1 MRARFLVY
9 NINTK
14 NFWDVIKMKKFF
26 LILAIFLLSIKI
38 YGFTQKEKIQNTLSK
53 IGVNQEIIDE
63 TIKLNYEIRDTQ
75 YFEDDEKVVL
85 QRIEKLKKLFVKD
98 ERNYIISQNLIT
110 IFGERLGKDYKHYL
124 DLFIK
129 YTPYDYEKI
138 FSKMIYSRDNG
149 DISTF
154 QNYMNQISRTYKN
167 TPVIIELAK
176 LFTINNFEEKQIQT
190 EKVINLLKEEKER
203 EKIGVSDEE
212 YHFIR
217 LTYFLNKIRNY
228 YDNGEIEKAVSEYLK
243 NVNNIKVSDEVKNYN
258 LRAEVILYSNVVL
271 MNEQIQDDL
280 KKAINTSYLEDTWIA
295 AKIKEE
301 TEKDSKFLDKMLQ

>member
-1 MRARFLVY
+1 
-9 NINTK
+9 
-14 NFWDVIKMKKFF
+14 MKKFF

-53 IGVNQEIIDE
+53 IGINQEIIDE

-85 QRIEKLKKLFVKD
+85 QRIEKLKKLFGKD

-176 LFTINNFEEKQIQT
+176 LFTINNFKEKQIQT

>member
-1 MRARFLVY
+1 
-9 NINTK
+9 
-14 NFWDVIKMKKFF
+14 MKKFF

>member
-1 MRARFLVY
+1 
-9 NINTK
+9 
-14 NFWDVIKMKKFF
+14 MKKFF

-85 QRIEKLKKLFVKD
+85 QRIEKLKKLFGKD

-138 FSKMIYSRDNG
+138 FSKMIYSHDNG

>member
-1 MRARFLVY
+1 
-9 NINTK
+9 
-14 NFWDVIKMKKFF
+14 MKKFF

-53 IGVNQEIIDE
+53 IGINQEIIDE

-301 TEKDSKFLDKMLQ
+301 TEKDGKFLDKMLQ

>member
-1 MRARFLVY
+1 
-9 NINTK
+9 
-14 NFWDVIKMKKFF
+14 MKKFF

-53 IGVNQEIIDE
+53 IGINQEIIDE

-110 IFGERLGKDYKHYL
+110 IFGEKLGKDYKHYL

>member
-1 MRARFLVY
+1 
-9 NINTK
+9 
-14 NFWDVIKMKKFF
+14 MKKFF

-53 IGVNQEIIDE
+53 IGINQEIIDE

-85 QRIEKLKKLFVKD
+85 QRIEKLKKLFGKD

-110 IFGERLGKDYKHYL
+110 IFGEKLGKDYKHYL

>member
-1 MRARFLVY
+1 
-9 NINTK
+9 
-14 NFWDVIKMKKFF
+14 MKKFF

-53 IGVNQEIIDE
+53 IGINQKIIDE

>member
-1 MRARFLVY
+1 
-9 NINTK
+9 
-14 NFWDVIKMKKFF
+14 MKKFF

-38 YGFTQKEKIQNTLSK
+38 YGFTQKEKIQNTLLK

-85 QRIEKLKKLFVKD
+85 QRIEKLKKLFGKD

-110 IFGERLGKDYKHYL
+110 IFGEKLGKDYKHYL

-129 YTPYDYEKI
+129 YTPYEYEKI
-138 FSKMIYSRDNG
+138 FSKMIYSLDNG

-301 TEKDSKFLDKMLQ
+301 TE

>member
-1 MRARFLVY
+1 
-9 NINTK
+9 
-14 NFWDVIKMKKFF
+14 MKKFF

-53 IGVNQEIIDE
+53 IGINQEIIDE

-85 QRIEKLKKLFVKD
+85 QRIEKLKKLFGKD

-110 IFGERLGKDYKHYL
+110 IFGEKLGKDYKHYL

-129 YTPYDYEKI
+129 YTPYEYEKI
-138 FSKMIYSRDNG
+138 FSKMIYSLDNG

>member
-1 MRARFLVY
+1 
-9 NINTK
+9 
-14 NFWDVIKMKKFF
+14 MKKFF

-243 NVNNIKVSDEVKNYN
+243 NVNNIKVSDEIKNYN

>member
-1 MRARFLVY
+1 
-9 NINTK
+9 
-14 NFWDVIKMKKFF
+14 MKKFF

-167 TPVIIELAK
+167 TPIIIELAK

>member
-1 MRARFLVY
+1 
-9 NINTK
+9 
-14 NFWDVIKMKKFF
+14 MKKFF

-53 IGVNQEIIDE
+53 IGINQEIIDE

-85 QRIEKLKKLFVKD
+85 QRIEKLKKLFGKD

-110 IFGERLGKDYKHYL
+110 IFGEKLGKDYKHYL

-129 YTPYDYEKI
+129 YTPYEYEKI